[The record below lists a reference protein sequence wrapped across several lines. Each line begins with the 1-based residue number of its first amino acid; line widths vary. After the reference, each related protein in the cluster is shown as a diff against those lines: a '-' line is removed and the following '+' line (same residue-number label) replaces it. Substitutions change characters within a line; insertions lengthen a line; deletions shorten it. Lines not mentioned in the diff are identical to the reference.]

1 MLDSINNERQSVSIS
16 KEKKYA
22 SDEDWASIQTEFIRV
37 ESELLSTSSIIWV
50 ESFKK
55 TIEKRA
61 AMIINI
67 FVIIFEE
74 RSRKCWWRCDDSYI
88 TKYHFFQNKTDYAF
102 ILWLYQTR
110 IMKENVH
117 KYFDNIWLHSLYL
130 SLSF

>member
-1 MLDSINNERQSVSIS
+1 MLNSINDERQSVFIL

-22 SDEDWASIQTEFIRV
+22 LDKDQTLIQTEFIHI
-37 ESELLSTSSIIWV
+37 ELKLLSTSSIIQV

-55 TIEKRA
+55 TIEKRV

-67 FVIIFEE
+67 SVMISEE
-74 RSRKCWWRCDDSYI
+74 KSRKHQQECDDSYI
-88 TKYHFFQNKTDYAF
+88 MKYHFFQNKINYAF
-102 ILWLYQTR
+102 ALWLYQTR

-117 KYFDNIWLHSLYL
+117 KYFDDIQLYSLHS